1 MRGFTPHPD
10 SRTFLGKSPRDPKK
24 PDCIGFRLSN
34 VDSEQGCRTAA
45 LLFARREPSA
55 PQPPRCHACLPS
67 LPRPPFLP
75 RSLCAP
81 HICTAR
87 ARTIHAQ
94 PESDTHRPR
103 PPSRPNPRPCVH
115 PAKVLNLQT
124 FSFYQSISN
133 FVDSLPNV
141 REKDVKG
148 LLFRKQPLHTS
159 PNRLKRKEKTGSF
172 PLS

>member
-1 MRGFTPHPD
+1 MPLTRRTDVISSAYGEGYMPRCSHAAPRTHRPRPFAPSPRTPPVPARLRTHLIHRPRRRHRSSPHPP
-10 SRTFLGKSPRDPKK
+10 SF
-24 PDCIGFRLSN
+24 
-34 VDSEQGCRTAA
+34 A
-45 LLFARREPSA
+45 L
-55 PQPPRCHACLPS
+55 
-67 LPRPPFLP
+67 PFLP

-87 ARTIHAQ
+87 ARTLHAQ

-133 FVDSLPNV
+133 FVVSLPNV
-141 REKDVKG
+141 SEKDVKG
-148 LLFRKQPLHTS
+148 LLFRK
-159 PNRLKRKEKTGSF
+159 
-172 PLS
+172 